1 MTAWFSSARPQA
13 SIAPSTPEPEDIV
26 AKCLHRAGLEPNT
39 LRLHFTPLCAKLI
52 DLLLRGGTTR
62 QVGRICGM
70 NHTSIMPALR
80 KEGAEPEWV
89 PGQPHNEV
97 MACIFLSPH
106 TRPSLDDFP
115 GKERALGIGEPDNR
129 VKLVVPQ
136 EVIER
141 AKYGGGEFW
150 RVEALADREKR
161 DKIED
166 SAVNTVKE
174 YYCKQRYDVSSVEPE
189 NKGWDLECLKNGKV
203 ALRVEVKGTE
213 SPDIRVQLTPNEYGK
228 SCSANYQDS
237 YRLAVVRN
245 ALSPKPKCAIYE
257 KDGENWRRPAEE
269 GGNDKDAPDSLVTE
283 RVDAAVIRERRDSDE

>member
-1 MTAWFSSARPQA
+1 MTALFSSAHPQA

-26 AKCLHRAGLEPNT
+26 AKCLHRAGLESNT

-62 QVGRICGM
+62 QVGDICGM
-70 NHTSIMPALR
+70 NHTSVMPALR
-80 KEGAEPEWV
+80 KEGAEPEWAQ
-89 PGQPHNEV
+89 GQPHNEV
-97 MACIFLSPH
+97 MARIFLPSYI
-106 TRPSLDDFP
+106 RPSLDDFP
-115 GKERALGIGEPDNR
+115 GKERPLGIGKLDNR
-129 VKLVVPQ
+129 VMLVVPQ

-174 YYCKQRYDVSSVEPE
+174 YYCKQRYDVSSVEAE

-228 SCSANYQDS
+228 SCSANYRNS

-245 ALSPKPKCAIYE
+245 ALSPNPKCAIYE
-257 KDGENWRRPAEE
+257 KDGKNWRRPAEE

-283 RVDAAVIRERRDSDE
+283 RVDAAVVRERRDSDE